1 MDQSNEFSF
10 ENNANSSGCSDFYND
25 NKLNSF
31 EREKNK
37 PPKTEINNKELDD
50 FIENF
55 VNFFEYYYRRVVYI
69 IQNKI
74 IKKYPKL
81 NLEGGIESHKK
92 FLEEINAISSNVG
105 QEEIIIEALVSKI
118 YKVLLFG
125 KLSVSAFDFLDDS
138 CFDSEAHYG
147 NKKEEKN
154 RHNYKKNYF
163 FSSGI
168 LKLGDEINALK
179 DNYLEVLNSLKN
191 DFNFQIN
198 DFDSRGDF
206 LIPNTNNITKRGKE
220 DYYPAYGWIGIGLNV
235 SCKYEEDGYWIHKII
250 NSKWA
255 NAYLGFRKNPNNRNI
270 VNIKDYLYDLISN
283 NDKIEIFERK
293 VDFKDDTR
301 HLKKKYE
308 KGIFLHSKIEN
319 AEKDAGLIN
328 IKNEN
333 NENKTYKVLLMA
345 RVKIDE
351 ISQPKNEDFWVL
363 GKQFIRI
370 YRILFKE
377 IRKCSNEEI

>member
-1 MDQSNEFSF
+1 M
-10 ENNANSSGCSDFYND
+10 
-25 NKLNSF
+25 
-31 EREKNK
+31 
-37 PPKTEINNKELDD
+37 
-50 FIENF
+50 
-55 VNFFEYYYRRVVYI
+55 
-69 IQNKI
+69 
-74 IKKYPKL
+74 
-81 NLEGGIESHKK
+81 
-92 FLEEINAISSNVG
+92 
-105 QEEIIIEALVSKI
+105 
-118 YKVLLFG
+118 
-125 KLSVSAFDFLDDS
+125 
-138 CFDSEAHYG
+138 
-147 NKKEEKN
+147 
-154 RHNYKKNYF
+154 
-163 FSSGI
+163 
-168 LKLGDEINALK
+168 
-179 DNYLEVLNSLKN
+179 
-191 DFNFQIN
+191 
-198 DFDSRGDF
+198 
-206 LIPNTNNITKRGKE
+206 IPNINNITKRGKE

-235 SCKYEEDGYWIHKII
+235 SCKYEENGYWLRKTI

-255 NAYLGFRKNPNNRNI
+255 NAYLGLRKNPNDRNI
-270 VNIKDYLYDLISN
+270 INIKDYLYDLISN

>member
-1 MDQSNEFSF
+1 MEQSNEFSF
-10 ENNANSSGCSDFYND
+10 ENNANNSGCSDFYND

-125 KLSVSAFDFLDDS
+125 KLSASAFDFLDDS
-138 CFDSEAHYG
+138 YFNSEAHYG

-154 RHNYKKNYF
+154 RHYKKNYF

-235 SCKYEEDGYWIHKII
+235 SCKYEKDGFWIHKTI

-255 NAYLGFRKNPNNRNI
+255 NAYLGLRKNPNDRNI
-270 VNIKDYLYDLISN
+270 INIKDYLYDLISN

-301 HLKKKYE
+301 HWKKKYE

>member
-1 MDQSNEFSF
+1 MEQSNEFSF
-10 ENNANSSGCSDFYND
+10 ENNANNSGCSDFYND

-125 KLSVSAFDFLDDS
+125 KLSASAFDFLDDS
-138 CFDSEAHYG
+138 YFNSEAHDG

-301 HLKKKYE
+301 HWKKKYE

-328 IKNEN
+328 IK
-333 NENKTYKVLLMA
+333 K
-345 RVKIDE
+345 
-351 ISQPKNEDFWVL
+351 
-363 GKQFIRI
+363 
-370 YRILFKE
+370 
-377 IRKCSNEEI
+377 

>member
-1 MDQSNEFSF
+1 MEQSNEFSF
-10 ENNANSSGCSDFYND
+10 ENKANSSGCSDFYND

-69 IQNKI
+69 IQNII

-125 KLSVSAFDFLDDS
+125 KLSASAFDFLDDS
-138 CFDSEAHYG
+138 YFNSEAHDG

-168 LKLGDEINALK
+168 LKLGEEINALK

-235 SCKYEEDGYWIHKII
+235 SCKYEEDGYWLRKTI

-255 NAYLGFRKNPNNRNI
+255 NAYLGLRKNPNDRNI

-301 HLKKKYE
+301 HLKKKFE

>member
-1 MDQSNEFSF
+1 MEQSNKFSF

-125 KLSVSAFDFLDDS
+125 KLSD
-138 CFDSEAHYG
+138 G

-235 SCKYEEDGYWIHKII
+235 SCKYEEDGYWLRKTI

>member
-1 MDQSNEFSF
+1 MEQSNEFSF
-10 ENNANSSGCSDFYND
+10 ENNANYSGCSDFYND

-125 KLSVSAFDFLDDS
+125 KLSASAFDFLDDS
-138 CFDSEAHYG
+138 YFNSEAHDG

-235 SCKYEEDGYWIHKII
+235 SCKYEEDGYWLRKTI

-377 IRKCSNEEI
+377 IRKCSNEDI